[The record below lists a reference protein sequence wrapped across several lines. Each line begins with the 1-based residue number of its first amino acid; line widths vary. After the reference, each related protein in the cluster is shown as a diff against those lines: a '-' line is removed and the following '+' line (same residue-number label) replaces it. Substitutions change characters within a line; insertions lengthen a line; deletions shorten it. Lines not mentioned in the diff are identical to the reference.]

1 MTITGFGGI
10 PNAYI
15 DNLSTELSASAEML
29 HVNASGIVFQQYND
43 PKHTV
48 KSTKE
53 WLKNNDITILEWALQ
68 SPELNP
74 PEYLRKLLNRSV
86 TGETWSAEELWAKV
100 RPTWQDILA
109 NEYNKLVDNEVRA
122 VLDAK
127 AETESIDGE

>member
-1 MTITGFGGI
+1 MHTKSHGGGNAGIGSFPSLPIFKRPRPYKLQPRHIKPTNVWGCMTITGFGGI

-86 TGETWSAEELWAKV
+86 TGET
-100 RPTWQDILA
+100 
-109 NEYNKLVDNEVRA
+109 
-122 VLDAK
+122 
-127 AETESIDGE
+127 